1 MVDRRIPGLRVYLRD
16 DRGAVTVDWVVLAS
30 LIVGLSIAIAGIYR
44 DQLASLASDMSVEI
58 AGVEMTTT
66 LE

>member
-1 MVDRRIPGLRVYLRD
+1 MVDRRIPGVRGFLRD